1 MNALYPYLTS
11 NSDLFQLQVKQPTV
25 TTRIRSYINSQ
36 HELSIKTS
44 DKDQCYEFLGTRS
57 DFGPNKVNI
66 NNVPIHI
73 FSDEN
78 NLYGCNAYTKKEM
91 LLIQDKILLV
101 SRGKCNFL
109 DKVINAQQAGAKAII
124 FLNNKEGEH
133 EFRIS
138 TDDTAHSSIIT
149 IPSLI
154 ISYNDALS
162 LLKTNRKQLT
172 TLQIN
177 QLPSIDNDPDAI
189 ISLLYRG
196 KRIKNVVII
205 NL

>member
-25 TTRIRSYINSQ
+25 TTRIRSYINAQ
-36 HELSIKTS
+36 HEVSIKTS

-57 DFGPNKVNI
+57 DFGPNIMNI

-78 NLYGCNAYTKKEM
+78 NLYGCNTYTKKEM
-91 LLIQDKILLV
+91 VLIQDKILLV

-109 DKVINAQQAGAKAII
+109 DKVIYAQQAGAKAVI

-138 TDDTAHSSIIT
+138 TDDTTNNSLIT

-162 LLKTNRKQLT
+162 LLKTNRKQPT
-172 TLQIN
+172 KLQLG
-177 QLPSIDNDPDAI
+177 QLPSIDNDPNAI

>member
-11 NSDLFQLQVKQPTV
+11 NSDLFQLQVKQPKV
-25 TTRIRSYINSQ
+25 TTRIRSYVNAL

-44 DKDQCYEFLGTRS
+44 DKDRCYEFLATRS
-57 DFGPNKVNI
+57 DFGPDTVNI
-66 NNVPIHI
+66 NNVPIHF
-73 FSDEN
+73 FSDEH

-91 LLIQDKILLV
+91 LLIRDKILLV

-109 DKVINAQQAGAKAII
+109 DKVIYAQQAGAKAVI

-138 TDDTAHSSIIT
+138 TDDDTAHIT

-154 ISYNDALS
+154 ISYSDALS
-162 LLKTNRKQLT
+162 LLKTNRKQVT
-172 TLQIN
+172 TLKIN
-177 QLPSIDNDPDAI
+177 QLPSIDNDPNAI